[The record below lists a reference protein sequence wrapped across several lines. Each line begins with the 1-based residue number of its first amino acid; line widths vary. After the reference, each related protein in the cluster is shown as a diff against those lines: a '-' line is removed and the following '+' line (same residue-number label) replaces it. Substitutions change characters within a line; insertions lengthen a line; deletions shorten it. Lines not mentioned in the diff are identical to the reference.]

1 MQYKNTKKSLPE
13 IARELNVDGIIE
25 GTVERFGDR
34 VRVTAQLM
42 HGPSDRQLWSKS
54 YERDLR
60 DVFDLERDVTGDIA
74 FQVQARLTTPE
85 HDRPAQPRQVEPRV
99 LEAYLQGND
108 HLVRSGEGFGWD
120 EELDKAAEDFQKAI
134 DADPNFAPAYNGLA
148 TAYQNRL
155 TGSSE
160 GAAIARRAA
169 EKAVELDPNY
179 SDAQAT
185 LGYIKWQPYLDWR
198 GAEANFRRA
207 IAINP
212 NNADAHSQFGEFL
225 VAMGHRD
232 EGVRECHLAQQL
244 NPNKDSSSG
253 CLFWA
258 HDYDGSIAILRMML
272 WKNPNDSLS
281 HAILFDNYLM
291 KGMHKEAMQELA
303 ETFSS
308 GGFPKEATNIRH
320 AFAVS
325 GYQGALRQAAKE
337 IEHSQ
342 EAKKAYM
349 PGSLAELYTA
359 LGDKDRAFY
368 WLEQAYEHREMTS
381 KDEGIFYLGAEPL
394 YDALRSD
401 PRYKELL
408 RRIGLPP

>member
-1 MQYKNTKKSLPE
+1 MNLSGDPAQEYLSNGITDALTTDLVEIGSLKVISHTSVMQYKNTKKSLPE

-207 IAINP
+207 ITINP
-212 NNADAHSQFGEFL
+212 NNADAHSEFGEFL

-244 NPNKDSSSG
+244 KPNQDSPSG
-253 CLFWA
+253 CLFWT

-272 WKNPNDSLS
+272 WKIRTTRFLTLS
-281 HAILFDNYLM
+281 SPQI
-291 KGMHKEAMQELA
+291 
-303 ETFSS
+303 
-308 GGFPKEATNIRH
+308 
-320 AFAVS
+320 
-325 GYQGALRQAAKE
+325 
-337 IEHSQ
+337 
-342 EAKKAYM
+342 
-349 PGSLAELYTA
+349 TA
-359 LGDKDRAFY
+359 
-368 WLEQAYEHREMTS
+368 
-381 KDEGIFYLGAEPL
+381 
-394 YDALRSD
+394 
-401 PRYKELL
+401 
-408 RRIGLPP
+408 

>member
-1 MQYKNTKKSLPE
+1 VNLSGDPAQEYLSDGITDALTTDLAEIGSLKVISHTSVMQYKNTKKSLPE

-25 GTVERFGDR
+25 GTVERFAQHRAPISVTCKEALSQGTVQRFGDR

-60 DVFDLERDVTGDIA
+60 EVFDLERDVTGDIA

-85 HDRPAQPRQVEPRV
+85 HDRPVQPRQVEPRV

-108 HLVRSGEGFGWD
+108 HLGLSEEGFGSEGRSGEGFGWD

-148 TAYQNRL
+148 WAYQERL
-155 TGSSE
+155 NGSSE

-185 LGYIKWQPYLDWR
+185 LGRIKWQPYLDWR
-198 GAEANFRRA
+198 GAEANFRHA

-212 NNADAHSQFGEFL
+212 NNANAHSIFGEFL
-225 VAMGHRD
+225 VAMGRRD
-232 EGVRECHLAQQL
+232 EGVQECHLAQQL
-244 NPNKDSSSG
+244 NPNQDSSSS
-253 CLFWA
+253 CLYWA

-272 WKNPNDSLS
+272 WKNPNDQNS
-281 HAILFDNYLM
+281 HAILSLW
-291 KGMHKEAMQELA
+291 KL
-303 ETFSS
+303 
-308 GGFPKEATNIRH
+308 H
-320 AFAVS
+320 A
-325 GYQGALRQAAKE
+325 R
-337 IEHSQ
+337 
-342 EAKKAYM
+342 
-349 PGSLAELYTA
+349 P
-359 LGDKDRAFY
+359 
-368 WLEQAYEHREMTS
+368 
-381 KDEGIFYLGAEPL
+381 
-394 YDALRSD
+394 
-401 PRYKELL
+401 
-408 RRIGLPP
+408 

>member
-1 MQYKNTKKSLPE
+1 MNLSGDPAQEYLSNGITDALTTDLVEIGSLKVISHTSVMQYKNTKKSLPE

-25 GTVERFGDR
+25 GTVERFAQHRAPISVTCKEALSQGTVQRFGDR

-54 YERDLR
+54 YEQDLR
-60 DVFDLERDVTGDIA
+60 DDFSLERDVTGDIA

-85 HDRPAQPRQVEPRV
+85 HDRPAQPHQVEPRV

-108 HLVRSGEGFGWD
+108 HLGRSWVGSKGEGFGWD

-148 TAYQNRL
+148 SAYQERL
-155 TGSSE
+155 NGSSE
-160 GAAIARRAA
+160 GAAIARGAA
-169 EKAVELDPNY
+169 EKAAELDPNY

-207 IAINP
+207 ITINP
-212 NNADAHSQFGEFL
+212 NNADAHSEFGEFL

-244 NPNKDSSSG
+244 NPNQDSPSG
-253 CLFWA
+253 CLFWT

-272 WKNPNDSLS
+272 WKIRTTRFLTLS
-281 HAILFDNYLM
+281 SPQI
-291 KGMHKEAMQELA
+291 
-303 ETFSS
+303 
-308 GGFPKEATNIRH
+308 
-320 AFAVS
+320 
-325 GYQGALRQAAKE
+325 
-337 IEHSQ
+337 
-342 EAKKAYM
+342 
-349 PGSLAELYTA
+349 TA
-359 LGDKDRAFY
+359 
-368 WLEQAYEHREMTS
+368 
-381 KDEGIFYLGAEPL
+381 
-394 YDALRSD
+394 
-401 PRYKELL
+401 
-408 RRIGLPP
+408 